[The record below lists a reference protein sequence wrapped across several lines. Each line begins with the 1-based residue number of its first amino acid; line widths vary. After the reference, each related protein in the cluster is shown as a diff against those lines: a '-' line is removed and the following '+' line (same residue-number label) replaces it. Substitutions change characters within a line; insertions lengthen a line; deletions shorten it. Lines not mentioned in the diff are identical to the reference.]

1 MNKGIS
7 RRKFMAGASLL
18 TGGLATGMSAVLPKT
33 AWAQS
38 AKLPSSPVA
47 LNVIDAAGNLALTQP
62 IFDNFAKEHNK
73 LVSRFTFNKAPAPE
87 LPGKIKAQQRANRI
101 DIDLVIVGPDA
112 LSAGLADDIWTDI
125 IALPENGLPQ
135 LQDVYLEPAWR
146 MQEMSQGKGVVVSY
160 YPSGPLLEYHPDKVK
175 TPPKT
180 AEELLAWTKE
190 NPNKFIYARPANSGP
205 GRTFLMGLPYLL
217 GDSDPKDPV
226 KGWDKTWAYLKE
238 LHKNIEYYPS
248 GTGALMKELGEG
260 TRDMTVTTTGWDI
273 NPRALGVVP
282 KEIAVSK
289 LDGFHWVCDCHYFAI
304 PKGVSEDKIA
314 VLMEFIKFALK
325 PDQQAYSYDAG
336 YFYPG
341 PAVKDVTIEMAPKES
356 QDIIAEFGRAEYE
369 SWIADNLIELPLD
382 PAPLV
387 AAFRRWDEEVAAG

>member
-1 MNKGIS
+1 MCAGQVKKVEENMTKGIS
-7 RRKFMAGASLL
+7 RRTFMAGA
-18 TGGLATGMSAVLPKT
+18 GLATGAGLLLPKGA

-62 IFDNFAKEHNK
+62 IFDNFASEQKA

-101 DIDLVIVGPDA
+101 DIDLVIIGPDA

-125 IALPENGLPQ
+125 IALPDNGLPK
-135 LQDVYLEPAWR
+135 LQDIYLEPAWR
-146 MQEMSQGKGVVVSY
+146 MQEMSKGKGVVVSY
-160 YPSGPLLEYHPDKVK
+160 YPSGPLLEYHPEKVK

-238 LHKNIEYYPS
+238 LHKNIEYYPA

-260 TRDMTVTTTGWDI
+260 TRYMTATTTGWDI

-282 KEIAVSK
+282 KEMAVSK
-289 LDGFHWVCDCHYFAI
+289 LEGFHWVCDAHYFAI
-304 PKGVSEDKIA
+304 PKGVSEEKVA

-341 PAVKDVTIEMAPKES
+341 PAVKYVTIEMAPKGN
-356 QDIIAEFGRAEYE
+356 QPHDWKR
-369 SWIADNLIELPLD
+369 
-382 PAPLV
+382 
-387 AAFRRWDEEVAAG
+387 